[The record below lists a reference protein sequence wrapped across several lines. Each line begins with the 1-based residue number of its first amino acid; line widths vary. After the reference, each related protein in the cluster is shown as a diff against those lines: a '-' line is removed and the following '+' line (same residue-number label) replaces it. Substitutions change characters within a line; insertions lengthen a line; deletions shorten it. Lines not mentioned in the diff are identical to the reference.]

1 MKEAEVMEEG
11 QEIRK
16 LGLKSQQ
23 FLRKHRKKAELITRC
38 CCNKKKSLLSCQLS
52 QNTVI
57 FSESFVKSAVS
68 TEAVLFLLVPSFLR
82 ALVCSV

>member
-1 MKEAEVMEEG
+1 MEEAEVMEEG

-38 CCNKKKSLLSCQLS
+38 CCNKKKKVCYPVSLAR
-52 QNTVI
+52 T
-57 FSESFVKSAVS
+57 
-68 TEAVLFLLVPSFLR
+68 P
-82 ALVCSV
+82 